1 MNHQGDDWGDDGGLG
16 PALDAYARERL
27 EADPQRT
34 EQARIQVMAAARTRA
49 GGQAAAAA
57 RRDAAGRRWWGFLP
71 RLLRSPALAGAGLLV
86 ALVAAGGVMAGT
98 APGGPLYGAR
108 LWLEELQLP
117 AAPEARTEA
126 QLGRLEG
133 RLEEARTAAERG
145 DVGAVEA
152 ALESYR
158 HTAEDALAAASD
170 AENRREVVEE
180 RFARHVAVLEALAD
194 RVPERAA
201 EAIRAA
207 AERTEAR
214 LREIVEERPGRGRGP
229 REDPRAQPDRTPR
242 PETEPDR
249 TPRPRA
255 TPDPGRGPKATPE
268 PTRTPKPQVTPEPK
282 ETPPG
287 RADETPGRGQPPA
300 TPTP

>member
-1 MNHQGDDWGDDGGLG
+1 MNNQHDDWGDDGGLG
-16 PALDAYARERL
+16 PVLDAYARERL
-27 EADPQRT
+27 DADPQRAERT
-34 EQARIQVMAAARTRA
+34 RVQVMAAARARA
-49 GGQAAAAA
+49 GEQGAAAAA
-57 RRDAAGRRWWGFLP
+57 RPVAASRRRWWFLP
-71 RLLRSPALAGAGLLV
+71 RLVRSPALAGAGLLI
-86 ALVAAGGVMAGT
+86 ALVAAGGAMAATG
-98 APGGPLYGAR
+98 PGGPLFGAR
-108 LWLEELQLP
+108 LWIEELQLP

-145 DVGAVEA
+145 DVRAVEA

-158 HTAEDALAAASD
+158 DTAEDALIVASD
-170 AENRREVVEE
+170 AENRRQMVEE
-180 RFARHVAVLEALAD
+180 RFARHVAVLEALAE

-214 LREIVEERPGRGRGP
+214 LREIVEEHPGRGRGP
-229 REDPRAQPDRTPR
+229 REDRGAQPDRTPG

-255 TPDPGRGPKATPE
+255 TPDPGRGPKE
-268 PTRTPKPQVTPEPK
+268 TPKPQATPDPK

-287 RADETPGRGQPPA
+287 RGDERPGRGQPPT

>member
-16 PALDAYARERL
+16 SALDAYAREHL
-27 EADPQRT
+27 DADPQRA
-34 EQARIQVMAAARTRA
+34 ERARIQVMAAARAR
-49 GGQAAAAA
+49 AA
-57 RRDAAGRRWWGFLP
+57 REDAAETSRRAVTGRRWWGFLP
-71 RLLRSPALAGAGLLV
+71 RVVRSPALAGACLLIAAV
-86 ALVAAGGVMAGT
+86 VAGGAMAGT

-108 LWLEELQLP
+108 LWIEEIQLP

-126 QLGRLEG
+126 QLDRLEG

-152 ALESYR
+152 ALDSYR
-158 HTAEDALAAASD
+158 HTAEDALDAASE
-170 AENRREVVEE
+170 AENRRERVKE

-194 RVPERAA
+194 RVPPRAA

-214 LREIVEERPGRGRGP
+214 LREIVEERPGRGP
-229 REDPRAQPDRTPR
+229 REDPGARPDRTPR
-242 PETEPDR
+242 PGAGPDR
-249 TPRPRA
+249 TPRPQA

-268 PTRTPKPQVTPEPK
+268 PTRKPKQEATPEPD
-282 ETPPG
+282 ETRPG
-287 RADETPGRGQPPA
+287 RANETPGRGQPPT
-300 TPTP
+300 TPAP

>member
-1 MNHQGDDWGDDGGLG
+1 MNHQNDDWGDDGGLG

-27 EADPQRT
+27 DADPQRA
-34 EQARIQVMAAARTRA
+34 ARTRINVMAAARARA
-49 GGQAAAAA
+49 RARQEDTAATP
-57 RRDAAGRRWWGFLP
+57 RRAAAGRRWWGSLP
-71 RLLRSPALAGAGLLV
+71 RLLRSPALAGAGLLI
-86 ALVAAGGVMAGT
+86 AAILAGGAMAAT
-98 APGGPLYGAR
+98 APGGPLFGAR
-108 LWLEELQLP
+108 LWIEELQLP

-126 QLGRLEG
+126 QLDRLEG
-133 RLEEARTAAERG
+133 RLVEARTAAERG
-145 DVGAVEA
+145 DIGAVEA

-158 HTAEDALAAASD
+158 YTAEDALVAASD
-170 AENRREVVEE
+170 VENRRQVVEE

-214 LREIVEERPGRGRGP
+214 LREIVEEHPGRGRGP
-229 REDPRAQPDRTPR
+229 RDDPAAEPGRTPR

-255 TPDPGRGPKATPE
+255 TPDRGRGPKE
-268 PTRTPKPQVTPEPK
+268 TPKPQVTPEPK
-282 ETPPG
+282 QTPPG
-287 RADETPGRGQPPA
+287 RGNENPGRGQPPK
-300 TPTP
+300 TPAP

>member
-1 MNHQGDDWGDDGGLG
+1 MNNQRDDWGDDGGLG
-16 PALDAYARERL
+16 PVLDAYARERL
-27 EADPQRT
+27 DADSQRAERT
-34 EQARIQVMAAARTRA
+34 RVQVMAAARARA
-49 GGQAAAAA
+49 GEQGAAEAARPAAAS
-57 RRDAAGRRWWGFLP
+57 RRRWWFLP
-71 RLLRSPALAGAGLLV
+71 RLVRSPALAGAGLLI

-98 APGGPLYGAR
+98 APGGPLFGAR
-108 LWLEELQLP
+108 LWIEELQLP

-126 QLGRLEG
+126 QLSRLEG

-145 DVGAVEA
+145 DVRAVEA

-158 HTAEDALAAASD
+158 DTAEDALIVASD
-170 AENRREVVEE
+170 AENRRQMVEE
-180 RFARHVAVLEALAD
+180 RFARHVAVLEALAE

-214 LREIVEERPGRGRGP
+214 LREIVEERPGRGPPDDRGP
-229 REDPRAQPDRTPR
+229 QNDRGVGPDRTPR

-249 TPRPRA
+249 TPKPKE
-255 TPDPGRGPKATPE
+255 TPGRGRGPKETPKPEATPE
-268 PTRTPKPQVTPEPK
+268 PQ

-287 RADETPGRGQPPA
+287 RGNETPGRGQPPA